1 MNTFIGTITIDGCD
15 QETIIRAENQKAITD
30 HYGLDC
36 KKIITADR
44 KAIENAFREFY
55 PVVTIGSATV
65 PETAKAKEIKETISD
80 IKEIIRE
87 AMYMKNAYFFSPP
100 NRANDRRWYEERHS
114 YDAVTWSEG
123 GSTYTASFEVECTC
137 RYVCAKGYY
146 TKDGN
151 TTTLKAIRYSVA
163 RLETALLLG
172 EI

>member
-1 MNTFIGTITIDGCD
+1 MNTFIGTITVDGCD

-30 HYGLDC
+30 HYGSDC
-36 KKIITADR
+36 KRIITADR

-100 NRANDRRWYEERHS
+100 NRANDRRRYEERHS
-114 YDAVTWSEG
+114 HDTVTWSES
-123 GSTYTASFEVECTC
+123 GSTYSACFDVTCTC
-137 RYVCAKGYY
+137 RYVYAKGYY
-146 TKDGN
+146 AKDGY